1 MDLTRLYDYQLK
13 TAHDLAGRVFG
24 ADLSET
30 GTGKTITALA
40 VMNIIEAKTILI
52 VSPKSVAEQWER
64 KAREFWAGLEVHRID
79 GARKEREQQ
88 LKRYARARA
97 RATAPIALIVTYEQ
111 VRSDI
116 GILSEMEFQII
127 YADESH
133 RLGNPATK
141 LYRAFRK
148 LRSERRFCSTATPL
162 RSSPLQAWGIFNW
175 LHSGILGSFLT
186 FKHEYC
192 IIINRNWIKG
202 YKNLDHLGARLKPYY
217 IKNKMEDVG
226 VFLPPII
233 EVDINFE
240 LGAIERRLY
249 DNIVKEM
256 LLEISKQQISK
267 IENPTNLYN
276 SVVKLGKLQEL
287 TDSLELLGDLPDGR
301 SVDCTKLNTLKEHL
315 KDTAVGDNK
324 VVVFTR
330 FSRMADILFR
340 ELQEYNPA
348 LITGAVKDRQGEIDK
363 FDSVDSCK
371 VIIITTAGNEGI
383 NLQRAN
389 ILYMVDVPLGSY
401 GSLVQTVGRINRI
414 GQTKPMVVYYLLA
427 KGTVDVK
434 LKALLES
441 KKDMAEKMFSSLQDV
456 RNMLE

>member
-1 MDLTRLYDYQLK
+1 MDLSKLYDYQLK
-13 TAHDLAGRVFG
+13 TAHDLAGRLFG

-40 VMNIIEAKTILI
+40 VMAITEAKTILI

-64 KAREFWAGLEVHRID
+64 KAKEFWEALEVHRVD
-79 GARKEREQQ
+79 GARAER
-88 LKRYARARA
+88 LKAYAQYAQARAKA
-97 RATAPIALIVTYEQ
+97 NAPIALIITYEQ

-116 GILSEMEFQII
+116 DILSGFNFGII

-202 YKNLDHLGARLKPYY
+202 YKNLDELGARLKPYY

-226 VFLPPII
+226 VFLPPLI
-233 EVDINFE
+233 EENIFFD
-240 LGAIERRLY
+240 LGANERRLY

-287 TDSLELLGDLPDGR
+287 TDSLELLGE
-301 SVDCTKLNTLKEHL
+301 SVESSKIKVLKEHL
-315 KDTAVGDNK
+315 EDTVVGDNK

-363 FDSVDSCK
+363 FDNDDNCRA
-371 VIIITTAGNEGI
+371 IIITTAGNEGI

-401 GSLVQTVGRINRI
+401 GSLVQTIGRIQRI
-414 GQTKPMVVYYLLA
+414 GQNKPMVVYYLQAL
-427 KGTVDVK
+427 GTVDVR